1 MIYRVMPTHG
11 KKNPVV
17 YLSVC
22 SVVGS
27 ISVMAIKVRDDETGS
42 SGTVFDPLAD
52 RIQASIQG
60 LGVAIKLTFAGD
72 NQFTHPTTYLFGAAV
87 AGSIMVQCGSSRP
100 TIEQTAPK
108 LTVSS
113 PPPPE

>member
-1 MIYRVMPTHG
+1 MIWRVMPTHG

-27 ISVMAIKVRDDETGS
+27 ISVMAIKVRLSHAESLKQAET
-42 SGTVFDPLAD
+42 D
-52 RIQASIQG
+52 RFLTLQG

-87 AGSIMVQCGSSRP
+87 AGSIMVQ
-100 TIEQTAPK
+100 
-108 LTVSS
+108 
-113 PPPPE
+113 